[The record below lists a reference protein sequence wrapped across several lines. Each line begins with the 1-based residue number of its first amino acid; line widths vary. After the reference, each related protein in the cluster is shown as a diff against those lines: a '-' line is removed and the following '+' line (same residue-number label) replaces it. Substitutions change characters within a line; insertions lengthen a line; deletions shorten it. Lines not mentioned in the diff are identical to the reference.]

1 MDLTV
6 QLINSLVVR
15 GKVFEIT
22 DAAVS
27 DGVERIT
34 IYCDLKQREK
44 RRVQKSVMASKVAG
58 ENEKK
63 IKEVNFNL
71 LRNGADN

>member
-63 IKEVNFNL
+63 SKRSIL
-71 LRNGADN
+71 IY